1 MHKTGCFPPEKS
13 LPFAPCLSCQPWHS
27 AGWVQI
33 SAPPKLSFYTRG
45 RARSAPL
52 LVNQKANIDPG
63 PAPRRHFSSLGKLR
77 RGQRWMHG
85 PGGAL
90 QATHPWVFWLLSPP
104 GTAWQGQDG
113 GSSTQPVPLTKSSMR
128 SWPRGHP
135 NVVDFPSAASPGR
148 EIARPC
154 FSHQAPSHFPA
165 RSSGPCIESF
175 PLPQGKTK
183 ASEAE
188 SGAACAERLGHGPA
202 TTGVAFWGCF

>member
-1 MHKTGCFPPEKS
+1 MDAWS
-13 LPFAPCLSCQPWHS
+13 W
-27 AGWVQI
+27 
-33 SAPPKLSFYTRG
+33 
-45 RARSAPL
+45 
-52 LVNQKANIDPG
+52 
-63 PAPRRHFSSLGKLR
+63 
-77 RGQRWMHG
+77 
-85 PGGAL
+85 GAL
-90 QATHPWVFWLLSPP
+90 QATHPWVFWILSPP

-113 GSSTQPVPLTKSSMR
+113 GSSTQPAPLTKSSMR

-188 SGAACAERLGHGPA
+188 SGAACAERLSHGPA
-202 TTGVAFWGCF
+202 TTGVAFWGCFQPKKWLPRRSRRRGGGFQAAPACPRPRCFAQAAHGLLVKDVT